1 MFVHE
6 YQAKDLLSRFDL
18 TFPAGNVALSILETS
33 LIAFDLHAKNWVVK
47 AQILAGDRG
56 RFGGIKMAHSVAEV
70 TDCANELFGS
80 TLYTPQ
86 TGDEGQK
93 VSSVYIEEALDIK
106 QELYLSVL
114 VDRFEGEL
122 ILLAS
127 SQGGSGVESH
137 LRENSENLHRVKLS
151 VDEPL
156 DENELMT
163 VAKSMGLNS
172 DLCSEYVKICREV
185 YRAAIELDALMI
197 ELNPLAVTEDDQFSI
212 LDVKME
218 LDDNS
223 LFRHPEFED
232 FRTIDVDTHRKMRT
246 YSGYNYVRLKGNVG
260 LLVGGA
266 GLALATMDMLHDHDC
281 EPANFL
287 DLPPVANRVDV
298 ESACYTILENKS
310 IKALLVN
317 VVGGGLTHCDTV
329 AAGLITVQN
338 RSPMP
343 FPVIVRFAGTKME
356 HGITLL
362 KNANMPFHLSDSM
375 TDAVQQISRIVR

>member
-6 YQAKDLLSRFDL
+6 YQAKNLLSRFDL
-18 TFPAGNVALSILETS
+18 NFPAGQVALS
-33 LIAFDLHAKNWVVK
+33 AKEAGLAASRLNAQNWVVK

-56 RFGGIKMAHSVAEV
+56 RFGGIKMAHSAAEV
-70 TDCANELFGS
+70 TDCANVLFGS
-80 TLYTPQ
+80 TLFTPQ
-86 TGDEGQK
+86 TGEEGQK
-93 VSSVYIEEALDIK
+93 ISSVYVEQALSIK

-127 SQGGSGVESH
+127 GQGGSGVESH
-137 LRENSENLHRVKLS
+137 LHENSNTLHRVRLS
-151 VDEPL
+151 VDEPA
-156 DENELMT
+156 DDSELMT
-163 VAKSMGLNS
+163 IAESMELNS
-172 DLCSEYVKICREV
+172 DLCSKYVKICQEV

-197 ELNPLAVTEDDQFSI
+197 ELNPLAVTEEDQFSI

-218 LDDNS
+218 VDDNS
-223 LFRHPEFED
+223 LFRHPEYDD
-232 FRTIDVDTHRKMRT
+232 FRAVNIDTHRKMRT
-246 YSGYNYVRLKGNVG
+246 YSGFNYVRLNGNVG

-266 GLALATMDMLHDHDC
+266 GLALATMDLLQEHDC

-287 DLPPVANRVDV
+287 DLPPVATRIDV
-298 ESACYTILENKS
+298 ENACFTILQDRSVKV
-310 IKALLVN
+310 LLVN

-338 RSPMP
+338 QSPMP
-343 FPVIVRFAGTKME
+343 FPVVIRFAGTKKE

-362 KNANMPFHLSDSM
+362 KNANMPFQLSDSM
-375 TDAVQQISRIVR
+375 TEAVRLVSRTLR